1 MKSLFTKLT
10 TLTIILLSIIIS
22 CSKKSSNEVVV
33 YTSEDQ
39 LFSEPI
45 LKDFEAET
53 GIKVK
58 ALFDTEETKSTG
70 VVNRLIA
77 EKERPQCD
85 VFWSNDPVRPVIL
98 KNKGITTPYTSA
110 SATGIPDK
118 FIDPE
123 QHWTG
128 FSARVRVIMYNT
140 QLIDEK
146 NEPKSI
152 FDYTRPR
159 WKKNSAIANPLFG
172 TTTFHTAAL
181 FVALGDEKAKQ
192 FFSALKQNQVR
203 IVSSNGETR
212 HLVANGEVAFG
223 LMDTDDA
230 YMSIIEG
237 KQVKMIYP
245 DQDGL
250 GALVV
255 PNAVCLI
262 KGSPNPENGKKLIDY
277 LLSPAVEAK
286 LAKMECA
293 QLPLHSGV
301 ELPENIQR
309 LDNIKTM
316 NIDYAEVAQKLE
328 VIQPFLKQW
337 LGY

>member
-1 MKSLFTKLT
+1 MKLT
-10 TLTIILLSIIIS
+10 KFIFIMLGLFMLLS
-22 CSKKSSNEVVV
+22 CSGKEVNEVVV

-45 LKDFEAET
+45 LKDFEAKT

-85 VFWSNDPVRPVIL
+85 VFWSNDPVRPVVL
-98 KNKGITTPYTSA
+98 KNKGITAPYVSPA
-110 SATGIPDK
+110 AGGIPEK

-123 QHWTG
+123 HHWTG

-140 QLIDEK
+140 KLVTEK
-146 NEPKSI
+146 NAPRSI
-152 FDYTRPR
+152 FDYINPQ
-159 WKKNSAIANPLFG
+159 WKGKTAIANPLFG
-172 TTTFHTAAL
+172 TTTFQAAAL
-181 FVALGDEKAKQ
+181 FATLGDEKAKQ
-192 FFSALKQNQVR
+192 FFKKLKENQVR

-223 LMDTDDA
+223 LVDTDDA
-230 YMSIIEG
+230 YMSVIDG
-237 KQVKMIYP
+237 KPVKMIYP
-245 DQDGL
+245 DQQGI

-255 PNAVCLI
+255 PNAVSMI
-262 KGSPNPENGKKLIDY
+262 KNCPHPENAKKLIDY
-277 LLSPAVEAK
+277 LLSPEVEAK

-293 QLPLHSGV
+293 QLPLHPGV
-301 ELPENIQR
+301 ELPENLPP
-309 LDNIKTM
+309 LDNIKSM
-316 NIDYAEVAQKLE
+316 DIDYAEVAKKLQE
-328 VIQPFLKQW
+328 IQPFLKQW